1 MVDLVGHNVQ
11 RVVLK
16 HLSSCVVVDVPR
28 YSSSASAAGVVM
40 HSVANHAEPVLVMRA
55 VRKRASVTAKA
66 LKAPPTIVT
75 QSGNVDVEN
84 ESWPIQ
90 LQIPLILTA

>member
-1 MVDLVGHNVQ
+1 MLALVGHNVQ

-28 YSSSASAAGVVM
+28 YSSSASAVAVVM
-40 HSVANHAEPVLVMRA
+40 HSVANHAETVPAVRA

-66 LKAPPTIVT
+66 LKALQTIVT